1 MNKKDQSLEQAL
13 EQALEQDLGALGDK
27 LKKANPVHPD
37 QALQPSSAPKGM
49 AQGMRLAIDFVSA
62 IGVAAFIGWMLDQ
75 WLETAPWIMI
85 GLIPI
90 GFVAGIFNMI
100 RTAKHLDSL

>member
-1 MNKKDQSLEQAL
+1 MSKKDKSREQAL
-13 EQALEQDLGALGDK
+13 KQDLDVLGNK
-27 LKKANPVHPD
+27 LQ
-37 QALQPSSAPKGM
+37 QADPNRSNQTLQPSSAPKGM
-49 AQGMRLAIDFVSA
+49 AQGIRLAIDFVSA